1 MLVGAR
7 AIILI
12 MNFFFVWNILERF
25 AIVVKFD
32 FSGFSEEQFN
42 KFKEELLSGK
52 EVHDSTF
59 HT

>member
-32 FSGFSEEQFN
+32 FSGFAIDLKIKTDPREIFGEGSVVY
-42 KFKEELLSGK
+42 LR
-52 EVHDSTF
+52 
-59 HT
+59 